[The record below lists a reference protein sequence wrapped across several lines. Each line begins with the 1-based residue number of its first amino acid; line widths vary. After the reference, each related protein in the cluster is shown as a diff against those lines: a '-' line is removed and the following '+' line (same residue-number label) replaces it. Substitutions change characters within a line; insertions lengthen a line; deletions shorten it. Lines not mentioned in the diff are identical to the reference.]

1 MEVKMTR
8 RKLIFAAAIGSAVV
22 GLAALAGLAS
32 HYGVLRDDD
41 DEDDEGQGALIRAL
55 RFAKVSLQ
63 QGLTAS
69 QQEGQ
74 PISGKFEVDKGNFQL
89 SVYTA
94 KNEKFFEVLVDYGT
108 GKILKAEPITDGDDL
123 IAAQSQS
130 TAMAAAKISL
140 KGAIDKAIDESD
152 GFRAAGVAPDL
163 KGGRPV
169 ASVLLLKGEDF
180 RTVQQPL
187 D

>member
-8 RKLIFAAAIGSAVV
+8 RKLIFTAAIGSAVV
-22 GLAALAGLAS
+22 GLAALVGLAG

-41 DEDDEGQGALIRAL
+41 DDEDEAQGALIRAL

-74 PISGKFEVDKGNFQL
+74 PISGKFELDKDKFQL
-89 SVYTA
+89 SIYTT
-94 KNEKFFEVLVDYGT
+94 KNERFFEVLVDYGT
-108 GKILKAEPITDGDDL
+108 GNILKAEPITEGEDL

-130 TAMAAAKISL
+130 AAIAVAKISV
-140 KGAIDKAIDESD
+140 KDAVDKAIGEAA
-152 GFRAAGVAPDL
+152 GFRAVGVAPDL